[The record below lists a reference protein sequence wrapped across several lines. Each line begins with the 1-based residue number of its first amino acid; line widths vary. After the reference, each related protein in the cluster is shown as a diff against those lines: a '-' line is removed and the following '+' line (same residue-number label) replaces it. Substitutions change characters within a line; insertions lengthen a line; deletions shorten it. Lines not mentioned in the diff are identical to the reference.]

1 LRICLVNTYH
11 YRRGGA
17 STYTFDVADLLR
29 SRGHEVFHFAMK
41 HRHNAACP
49 EDGFFV
55 DYVDYREAVESPRPL
70 SRLQAFLRSLYSF
83 EARSKF
89 AALLESTR
97 PDIIH
102 TQNFRRH
109 LTFSILGPAARRNI
123 PVVFTAHDYD
133 PVCPNSLLFAGGE
146 VCEACRGKHYFRALG
161 KGCKQGSLAGTL
173 AVVLETYFVKAM
185 RYFDG
190 IERIITPSAFA
201 RSKFIEF
208 GLDPERIE
216 VIHNLTDISAL
227 EPSYEAGDY
236 AVFFGR
242 LAAEK
247 GIDVLIDAAA
257 AIGDLKVVIAG
268 EGPLRGELEARRAD
282 VGAGNV
288 EFLGYMDKEDL
299 VPLVRNSMF
308 VVVPSVWYENF
319 PYSVLESFALGKPV
333 IGSDIGG
340 IPEMVQ
346 DGRTGF
352 LVKPHDSQTLRA
364 RMLRLAGDAALRREM
379 GRAARARV
387 EREFS
392 ADIHYDR
399 LTALYEK
406 VLGTGGGPE

>member
-1 LRICLVNTYH
+1 MRICLVNTYH
-11 YRRGGA
+11 YRRGGD
-17 STYTFDVADLLR
+17 STYTLDVADLLR
-29 SRGHEVFHFAMK
+29 SRGHEVVHFAMK
-41 HRHNAACP
+41 HRYNVACP
-49 EDGFFV
+49 EDVFFV
-55 DYVDYREAVESPRPL
+55 DYVDYREAAESAGPL
-70 SRLQAFLRSLYSF
+70 SRLRAFLRSVYSF

-102 TQNFRRH
+102 MQNFRRH
-109 LTFSILGPAARRNI
+109 LTISILGPAARRNI
-123 PVVFTAHDYD
+123 PVVYTAHDYD

-146 VCEACRGKHYFRALG
+146 VCEVCAGKRYFRALG
-161 KGCKQGSLAGTL
+161 RRCKQGSLAGTL
-173 AVVLETYFVKAM
+173 AIVLETYFVKAR

-201 RSKFIEF
+201 RSKFIEC

-216 VIHNLTDISAL
+216 VIHNFIDLAAF

-247 GIDVLIDAAA
+247 GIDVLIDAASA
-257 AIGDLKVVIAG
+257 VGDLKVVIAG
-268 EGPLRGELEARRAD
+268 EGPLRAELEARRAD
-282 VGAGNV
+282 VGGGNV

-299 VPLVRNSMF
+299 VPLIRNSMF

-319 PYSVLESFALGKPV
+319 PYNVLESFALGKPV

-346 DGRTGF
+346 EGRTGF
-352 LVKPHDSQTLRA
+352 LVRPHDAQTLSA
-364 RMLRLAGDAALRREM
+364 RMHRLAGDAALRREM
-379 GRAARARV
+379 GLAARARV

-392 ADIHYDR
+392 ADNHYDR
-399 LTALYEK
+399 LIALYEK
-406 VLGTGGGPE
+406 VLGSGGGPE